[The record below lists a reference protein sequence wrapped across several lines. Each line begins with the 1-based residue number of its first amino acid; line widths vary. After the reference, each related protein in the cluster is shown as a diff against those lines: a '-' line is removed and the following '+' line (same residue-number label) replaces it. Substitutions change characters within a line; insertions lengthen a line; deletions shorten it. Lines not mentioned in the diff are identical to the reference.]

1 MNGHKTRFRIRL
13 GEYRLVYEINEANQV
28 ILILKLDD
36 RGDICWILIAP
47 QVLGYGAFPVC
58 RQTGLPY
65 SRLTTSDRTHHLP
78 GLVPTRVG
86 THQFSVRSLRRHR
99 FRSESLQDHLAWEHA
114 ARPCGAA
121 KRRARPGELLS
132 FGGQNAFLIGEH
144 TLH

>member
-1 MNGHKTRFRIRL
+1 MG
-13 GEYRLVYEINEANQV
+13 NEVFQA
-28 ILILKLDD
+28 
-36 RGDICWILIAP
+36 
-47 QVLGYGAFPVC
+47 C

-86 THQFSVRSLRRHR
+86 THPFSVRSLRRHL
-99 FRSESLQDHLAWEHA
+99 FDRSESHQGPLAWEHA

-121 KRRARPGELLS
+121 KQRARPGELLS